1 MRSYA
6 LLGFILPTYALVAY
20 QPCLTT
26 TALPLITVVGGPDGY
41 RSEYTRT
48 YQEFCPSGLTKKTYT
63 ITETCSSIDC
73 HAAPIETAP
82 PPGFTHAVVKCSA
95 CGGQGTQVAT
105 LTFPTE
111 SIEAYSSCG
120 YIVEPLDAVQATQAW
135 VEHVNGPAAVETSHV
150 SFDQGFNT
158 GIGSPAPGPS
168 EQKGSQSQVPSSQGT
183 NQDQQHN
190 GSLGDTGS
198 EHAATEHTG
207 STDGNGASN
216 DQIVDHTGG
225 SSGAQDLR
233 SGQNGNGSGS
243 EGSGAGTILQHGPSS
258 PSSAQAGTES
268 NDQGSNVPV
277 GSDANSDTSPS
288 ASADNASTSHP
299 EGGADGAPVNPPT
312 DAPEG
317 DSSSSDAKSV
327 DGEPRNKNNPNST
340 ADTTSSDG
348 TDGSSGDVPDSAVV
362 SPPSPQNSTPSE
374 DNSSP
379 QASSGTTDAD
389 RYNVPQTVGAAGSNK
404 VNVFTCTL
412 TSVVSIFVIWLL

>member
-26 TALPLITVVGGPDGY
+26 TALPLITVFGGPDGY

-63 ITETCSSIDC
+63 ITKTCSSIDC
-73 HAAPIETAP
+73 HAAPMETAP

-95 CGGQGTQVAT
+95 CGSQGTQVAT

-120 YIVEPLDAVQATQAW
+120 YIVEPLEAAQATQAW
-135 VEHVNGPAAVETSHV
+135 VDQVNGPAAVETSYV
-150 SFDQGFNT
+150 SSDQGSNT
-158 GIGSPAPGPS
+158 DTGSLAPGSS
-168 EQKGSQSQVPSSQGT
+168 EQNGSQPQVPSSQGT
-183 NQDQQHN
+183 HQDQQPN
-190 GSLGDTGS
+190 GSIGDKGS
-198 EHAATEHTG
+198 EHAATEYTG

-225 SSGAQDLR
+225 SSGAQDWR
-233 SGQNGNGSGS
+233 SGQTGNGSGS
-243 EGSGAGTILQHGPSS
+243 EGSGAGTIPQYGPSS

-277 GSDANSDTSPS
+277 GPDASSS
-288 ASADNASTSHP
+288 ASGDDASTTHP
-299 EGGADGAPVNPPT
+299 EGGADGEPVNPPT

-317 DSSSSDAKSV
+317 DSSSSNAKSV
-327 DGEPRNKNNPNST
+327 DGKPKNKNNPSSS

-348 TDGSSGDVPDSAVV
+348 TDGSSGDVTASAVV

-404 VNVFTCTL
+404 VNVFTYTL
-412 TSVVSIFVIWLL
+412 TSFVSIFAIWLL